1 MSRSRFFNQ
10 TKIKNMIKFLKQ
22 IQTLFL
28 LFLSIGIFAQQSV
41 SGLITDNSGNA
52 LPGVNVIIKG
62 TNVGV
67 SSDFDG
73 NFQINA
79 DNGQILVFSY
89 IGYQTVELT
98 VNGASLD
105 VVMAESDSEL
115 DEVVVI
121 GYGTVRKKDLTGTV
135 DLVTEKDFAK
145 GSVVSPQQLIRGK
158 VAGVSIVSNSGAP
171 GDDSNVLIRGIGSLN
186 LNSNPLYVVDGIP
199 LDAGGVGGA
208 RSGLNVINPNDIA
221 AISILKDASATAI
234 YGSRAAN
241 GVVLITTK
249 KGKTGELKY
258 NFSSRSSMFTP
269 TDYVDVLNASQFKY
283 AVQATGV
290 SDYIS
295 RLGSYDTDWQ
305 REIYETAL
313 AQNNSFSVSGGVLGM
328 PLRASIG
335 FTDQNGILMGDNFN
349 RITGSLNISPLF

>member
-121 GYGTVRKKDLTGTV
+121 GYGTCQKK
-135 DLVTEKDFAK
+135 
-145 GSVVSPQQLIRGK
+145 R
-158 VAGVSIVSNSGAP
+158 
-171 GDDSNVLIRGIGSLN
+171 
-186 LNSNPLYVVDGIP
+186 
-199 LDAGGVGGA
+199 LD
-208 RSGLNVINPNDIA
+208 RNC
-221 AISILKDASATAI
+221 
-234 YGSRAAN
+234 R
-241 GVVLITTK
+241 
-249 KGKTGELKY
+249 
-258 NFSSRSSMFTP
+258 FS
-269 TDYVDVLNASQFKY
+269 Y
-283 AVQATGV
+283 
-290 SDYIS
+290 
-295 RLGSYDTDWQ
+295 
-305 REIYETAL
+305 
-313 AQNNSFSVSGGVLGM
+313 
-328 PLRASIG
+328 
-335 FTDQNGILMGDNFN
+335 
-349 RITGSLNISPLF
+349 

>member
-1 MSRSRFFNQ
+1 
-10 TKIKNMIKFLKQ
+10 MIKFLKQ

-89 IGYQTVELT
+89 IGYKTVELT

-135 DLVTEKDFAK
+135 DLVT
-145 GSVVSPQQLIRGK
+145 
-158 VAGVSIVSNSGAP
+158 
-171 GDDSNVLIRGIGSLN
+171 
-186 LNSNPLYVVDGIP
+186 
-199 LDAGGVGGA
+199 
-208 RSGLNVINPNDIA
+208 
-221 AISILKDASATAI
+221 
-234 YGSRAAN
+234 
-241 GVVLITTK
+241 
-249 KGKTGELKY
+249 
-258 NFSSRSSMFTP
+258 
-269 TDYVDVLNASQFKY
+269 
-283 AVQATGV
+283 
-290 SDYIS
+290 
-295 RLGSYDTDWQ
+295 
-305 REIYETAL
+305 
-313 AQNNSFSVSGGVLGM
+313 
-328 PLRASIG
+328 
-335 FTDQNGILMGDNFN
+335 
-349 RITGSLNISPLF
+349 

>member
-1 MSRSRFFNQ
+1 
-10 TKIKNMIKFLKQ
+10 MIKFLKQ

-98 VNGASLD
+98 VNGANLD

-145 GSVVSPQQLIRGK
+145 G
-158 VAGVSIVSNSGAP
+158 
-171 GDDSNVLIRGIGSLN
+171 
-186 LNSNPLYVVDGIP
+186 
-199 LDAGGVGGA
+199 
-208 RSGLNVINPNDIA
+208 
-221 AISILKDASATAI
+221 
-234 YGSRAAN
+234 
-241 GVVLITTK
+241 
-249 KGKTGELKY
+249 
-258 NFSSRSSMFTP
+258 
-269 TDYVDVLNASQFKY
+269 
-283 AVQATGV
+283 
-290 SDYIS
+290 
-295 RLGSYDTDWQ
+295 
-305 REIYETAL
+305 
-313 AQNNSFSVSGGVLGM
+313 
-328 PLRASIG
+328 
-335 FTDQNGILMGDNFN
+335 
-349 RITGSLNISPLF
+349 

>member
-1 MSRSRFFNQ
+1 
-10 TKIKNMIKFLKQ
+10 MIKFLKQ

-98 VNGASLD
+98 VNGANLD

-121 GYGTVRKKDLTGTV
+121 GYG
-135 DLVTEKDFAK
+135 
-145 GSVVSPQQLIRGK
+145 
-158 VAGVSIVSNSGAP
+158 NC
-171 GDDSNVLIRGIGSLN
+171 
-186 LNSNPLYVVDGIP
+186 
-199 LDAGGVGGA
+199 
-208 RSGLNVINPNDIA
+208 
-221 AISILKDASATAI
+221 
-234 YGSRAAN
+234 
-241 GVVLITTK
+241 
-249 KGKTGELKY
+249 
-258 NFSSRSSMFTP
+258 
-269 TDYVDVLNASQFKY
+269 
-283 AVQATGV
+283 
-290 SDYIS
+290 
-295 RLGSYDTDWQ
+295 
-305 REIYETAL
+305 
-313 AQNNSFSVSGGVLGM
+313 
-328 PLRASIG
+328 
-335 FTDQNGILMGDNFN
+335 
-349 RITGSLNISPLF
+349 

>member
-1 MSRSRFFNQ
+1 
-10 TKIKNMIKFLKQ
+10 MIKFLKQ

-98 VNGASLD
+98 VNGANLD

-121 GYGTVRKKDLTGTV
+121 
-135 DLVTEKDFAK
+135 
-145 GSVVSPQQLIRGK
+145 
-158 VAGVSIVSNSGAP
+158 
-171 GDDSNVLIRGIGSLN
+171 
-186 LNSNPLYVVDGIP
+186 
-199 LDAGGVGGA
+199 
-208 RSGLNVINPNDIA
+208 
-221 AISILKDASATAI
+221 
-234 YGSRAAN
+234 
-241 GVVLITTK
+241 
-249 KGKTGELKY
+249 
-258 NFSSRSSMFTP
+258 
-269 TDYVDVLNASQFKY
+269 
-283 AVQATGV
+283 
-290 SDYIS
+290 
-295 RLGSYDTDWQ
+295 
-305 REIYETAL
+305 
-313 AQNNSFSVSGGVLGM
+313 
-328 PLRASIG
+328 
-335 FTDQNGILMGDNFN
+335 
-349 RITGSLNISPLF
+349 